1 MPRATY
7 TPAQREA
14 VIRDWATS
22 GKLLKELAH
31 EHSIPLGTIA
41 SWIFE
46 ARLRGDS
53 RVPMLSDAELGE
65 RRHRSRRAR

>member
-1 MPRATY
+1 MPKAQY
-7 TPAQREA
+7 TKETREL
-14 VIRDWATS
+14 VIREWSVSTM
-22 GKLLKELAH
+22 LLREMAAK
-31 EHSIPLGTIA
+31 HSIPLGTIA
-41 SWIFE
+41 SWIYE

>member
-31 EHSIPLGTIA
+31 EHG
-41 SWIFE
+41 
-46 ARLRGDS
+46 
-53 RVPMLSDAELGE
+53 VPMGTAGYWLMLARMNGDRRAALLTDEALGE
-65 RRHRSRRAR
+65 RRHRSRRAG

>member
-1 MPRATY
+1 MTRATY

-31 EHSIPLGTIA
+31 EHGVPMGTA
-41 SWIFE
+41 GYWIYK